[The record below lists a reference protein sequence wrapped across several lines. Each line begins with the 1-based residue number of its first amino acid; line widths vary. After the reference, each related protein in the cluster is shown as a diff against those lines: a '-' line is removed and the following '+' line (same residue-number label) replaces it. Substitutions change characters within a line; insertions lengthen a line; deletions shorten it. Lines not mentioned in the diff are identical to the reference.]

1 VRVFAMRHGFA
12 ETSATTRDKSE
23 RKFSAEDVQRPL
35 KPQGV
40 AAAKAVARWML
51 DTLAPG
57 DRPRRIEYS
66 PAVRTT
72 ETAKIVAGIL
82 KIPACENRNLFMDKP
97 AEMVIKALCDDKKAK
112 RVMLVGHSD
121 NIPAALRIL
130 NWLSGDEKYGVDPF
144 ATAEMRIFDVDR
156 KTYTWDEI
164 DRVLPSWCGAEDLY

>member
-1 VRVFAMRHGFA
+1 MRIYIMRHAFA

-23 RKFSAEDVQRPL
+23 RKFSSEDVTRPL
-35 KPQGV
+35 KPKGIV
-40 AAAKAVARWML
+40 AAKAVARWML
-51 DTLAPG
+51 DTLADG
-57 DRPRRIEYS
+57 ERPKRIEYS

-72 ETAKIVAGIL
+72 ETAKIVADIL

-97 AEMVIKALCDDKKAK
+97 VDMVIKGLCDDKKAK

-121 NIPAALRIL
+121 NIPTALRAL
-130 NWLSGDEKYGVDPF
+130 NWLSGDDKYGVDPF
-144 ATAEMRIFDVDR
+144 ATAEMRIFGVDR

>member
-1 VRVFAMRHGFA
+1 MKIYCMRHGFA

-23 RKFSAEDVQRPL
+23 RKFSPEDVERPL

-40 AAAKAVARWML
+40 VAAKAVARWML

-57 DRPRRIEYS
+57 DRPKRIEYS

-82 KIPACENRNLFMDKP
+82 KIPAHENRNLFMDKP
-97 AEMVIKALCDDKKAK
+97 VEMVIKALCDDKKAK

-121 NIPAALRIL
+121 NIPTALRAL
-130 NWLSGDEKYGVDPF
+130 NWLSGENFFDVDPF
-144 ATAEMRIFDVDR
+144 ATAEMRIFGVDR
-156 KTYTWDEI
+156 KTYTWDEL
-164 DRVLPSWCGAEDLY
+164 DRVLPSWAGAEDLY